1 VHKFLRSVFIV
12 LIFVSPVI
20 GQDIAQCRADLK
32 AWMPMFKATY
42 DAPECRGD
50 GTVASPF
57 AAPVKDLTS
66 GRLTSIVYEMDSC
79 AKLDTE
85 GDHYLYQRVATR
97 AENILVMRTGYFL
110 KETGQAD
117 AYAKWESERLE
128 TSHPETDEDLQARK

>member
-1 VHKFLRSVFIV
+1 MHKLLRSVFIV

-50 GTVASPF
+50 GTVACPF

-79 AKLDTE
+79 AKSDTD
-85 GDHYLYQRVATR
+85 GDRYLYQRVATR
-97 AENILVMRTGYFL
+97 AENVVVLRTAYFL
-110 KETGQAD
+110 KETGQSD
-117 AYAKWESERLE
+117 AFAAWEARHSATHEDAE
-128 TSHPETDEDLQARK
+128 GDLQARK